1 MAMKGSAGMP
11 RRVTINNEKKLLEI
25 HLLSLEKIIYT
36 GTNYDEV
43 KRLCGDKVLAPY
55 FCMGFSMLSV
65 DTGEGFVSVN
75 EGDTIVREDDG
86 SLRIVKT

>member
-1 MAMKGSAGMP
+1 MQW
-11 RRVTINNEKKLLEI
+11 RITINNEKKLLEI
-25 HLLSLEKIIYT
+25 QLLSLEKIIYT

-43 KRLCGDKVLAPY
+43 KRLCGDKILAPY

-86 SLRIVKT
+86 SLRIEK